1 MLQRLYDII
10 IAFREYVVLTL
21 CIALSLV
28 FLALNDTPQVK
39 RIRTIATV
47 LFGSVQQS
55 VRFITDYTNLRE
67 ENALLRRINV
77 ELSDE
82 ATQLREAR
90 LENYRL
96 RALLGLKER
105 VPYRIIAGEVV
116 GKTLQFQRNTLTLN
130 IGRSDGVEPLMPV
143 ISDGGLVGI
152 ITDATDDYA
161 VVNILLNIDFRVS
174 AKVQRSREDG
184 IVSWT
189 GRVLHLKNI
198 SKTMDVQEGD
208 VLLTSAYS
216 NIFPEDIRIGV
227 VSRANDQPG
236 SLFKE
241 VLIRP
246 GVDFSRLEEVFVVDH
261 TGSDDR
267 RQLPQGEQE
276 PRTP

>member
-1 MLQRLYDII
+1 MLHRLYDILF
-10 IAFREYVVLTL
+10 AFREYVVLTL
-21 CIALSLV
+21 CVVLSLI

-47 LFGSVQQS
+47 LFGTVQQS
-55 VRFITDYTNLRE
+55 VHFITEYTGLKD

-96 RALLGLKER
+96 RTLLGLKER
-105 VPYRIIAGEVV
+105 VPYRLIAGEVA

-152 ITDATDDYA
+152 VTDVTDGYA
-161 VVNILLNIDFRVS
+161 VVNLLINIDFRIS
-174 AKVQRSREDG
+174 AKVQRSRVNG

-189 GRVLHLKNI
+189 GLSLQLKNI
-198 SKTMDVQEGD
+198 SKTMDVKEGD
-208 VLLTSAYS
+208 VLLTSSYS
-216 NIFPEDIRIGV
+216 NMFPEDIRIGV
-227 VSRANDQPG
+227 VERANDQPG

-241 VLIRP
+241 VLITP
-246 GVDFSRLEEVFVVDH
+246 GVDFTRLEEVFVVDH
-261 TGSDDR
+261 ARSEER
-267 RQLPQGEQE
+267 NQLEGDGGN
-276 PRTP
+276 

>member
-10 IAFREYVVLTL
+10 FAFREYVVLAL
-21 CIALSLV
+21 CVALSLV
-28 FLALNDTPQVK
+28 SLAVNDTPQIK
-39 RIRTIATV
+39 RIRTIAAV

-55 VRFITDYTNLRE
+55 LHLITDYAGLKE

-96 RALLGLKER
+96 RALLELKQH
-105 VPYRIIAGEVV
+105 VPYRLIAGEVV

-152 ITDATDDYA
+152 VTDATDGYA

-174 AKVQRSREDG
+174 AKVQRSRVDG

-189 GRVLHLKNI
+189 GRSLLLKNV

-208 VLLTSAYS
+208 VLLTSSYS
-216 NIFPEDIRIGV
+216 NIFPPDIRIGV
-227 VSRANDQPG
+227 VERANDQPG

-241 VLIRP
+241 VLVKP
-246 GVDFSRLEEVFVVDH
+246 GVDFGRLEEVFVVDH
-261 TGSDDR
+261 TGNDER
-267 RQLPQGEQE
+267 HVLEQKAT
-276 PRTP
+276 R

>member
-1 MLQRLYDII
+1 MLQRLYDILF
-10 IAFREYVVLTL
+10 AFREYVVLAL
-21 CIALSLV
+21 CVSLSLV

-39 RIRTIATV
+39 RIRTVATV

-55 VRFITDYTNLRE
+55 VHLITDYANLKD

-96 RALLGLKER
+96 RSLLGLKNR
-105 VPYRIIAGEVV
+105 VPYRLIAGEVV

-152 ITDATDDYA
+152 VTDVTDGYA

-174 AKVQRSREDG
+174 AKVQRSRVDG
-184 IVSWT
+184 IASWS
-189 GRVLHLKNI
+189 GRVLQLKNI

-208 VLLTSAYS
+208 VLMTSSYS

-227 VSRANDQPG
+227 VEQAIDQPG

-241 VLIRP
+241 VLVKP

-261 TGSDDR
+261 VGSDER
-267 RQLPQGEQE
+267 SRLETKGIE
-276 PRTP
+276 

>member
-10 IAFREYVVLTL
+10 FAFREYVILVL
-21 CIALSLV
+21 CAALSLV

-55 VRFITDYTNLRE
+55 ARFITDYTNLRD

-96 RALLGLKER
+96 RSLLGLKDR
-105 VPYRIIAGEVV
+105 IPYRLIAGEVV

-152 ITDATDDYA
+152 ITDVTDGYA

-174 AKVQRSREDG
+174 AKVQRSRVDG

-189 GRVLHLKNI
+189 GRTLQLRNI
-198 SKTMDVQEGD
+198 SKTMDVREGD
-208 VLLTSAYS
+208 VLLTSSYS

-227 VSRANDQPG
+227 VNRASDQPG

-241 VLIRP
+241 VQITP
-246 GVDFSRLEEVFVVDH
+246 GVDFTRLEEVFVVDH
-261 TGSDDR
+261 APIGER
-267 RQLPQGEQE
+267 RAIEQGI
-276 PRTP
+276 PARTP

>member
-10 IAFREYVVLTL
+10 FAFREYVVLAL
-21 CIALSLV
+21 CAVLSLV

-39 RIRTIATV
+39 RIRTFATV
-47 LFGSVQQS
+47 LFGTAQQS
-55 VRFITDYTNLRE
+55 ARFITDYTNLRE

-96 RALLGLKER
+96 RSLLGLKKR
-105 VPYRIIAGEVV
+105 MPYRLVAGKVI

-130 IGRSDGVEPLMPV
+130 VGRSDGIEPLMPV

-152 ITDATDDYA
+152 VTDVTDGHA

-174 AKVQRSREDG
+174 AKVQRSRVDG
-184 IVSWT
+184 IIAWT
-189 GRVLHLKNI
+189 GRTLQLRNI
-198 SKTMDVQEGD
+198 SKTMDVHEGD
-208 VLLTSAYS
+208 VLLTSSYS

-227 VSRANDQPG
+227 VSRASDQPG

-241 VLIRP
+241 VLVTP
-246 GVDFSRLEEVFVVDH
+246 GVDFTRLEEVFVVDH
-261 TGSDDR
+261 APS
-267 RQLPQGEQE
+267 QE
-276 PRTP
+276 RHTVEREASARAQ